1 MDEGFSV
8 KEVVTEIKE
17 DLKDFRGTY
26 DTDQQRRDIELSKR
40 PTRSE
45 LYSIFG
51 VISAAFGA
59 ALAMGL

>member
-1 MDEGFSV
+1 MTDGYSV
-8 KEVVTEIKE
+8 KEVVNEIKE
-17 DLKDFRGTY
+17 DLKDFRGKY
-26 DTDQQRRDIELSKR
+26 DTDQKQRDTDLSKR

-59 ALAMGL
+59 ALALGV

>member
-1 MDEGFSV
+1 MNDGYTV
-8 KEVVTEIKE
+8 KEVVSEIKE

-59 ALAMGL
+59 ALALGV

>member
-26 DTDQQRRDIELSKR
+26 DTDQQRRDVELSKR